1 MSKSYKKKKEIEE
14 VIIDNDNLSK
24 KEQYDLEKK
33 NKLKLKEKSKKKKIK
48 KTKQT
53 NLGARIFAIFMLL
66 LMISSVIVSSLAYV
80 MG

>member
-1 MSKSYKKKKEIEE
+1 MSKNYKRKKEIEE
-14 VIIDNDNLSK
+14 QVIENATLSK
-24 KEQYDLEKK
+24 KEQYDLAK
-33 NKLKLKEKSKKKKIK
+33 KEKINKKGVAKKKKVT

-66 LMISSVIVSSLAYV
+66 LMISSVIISSLAYV